1 MFTPS
6 PLLQKLYKY
15 KRGSIN
21 KDSLERREE
30 RERGSSQF
38 CPSVFSS
45 NVCVCENVWIF
56 VRSTTCVCARD
67 SKGRKYKREVELK
80 CTREVG
86 AEGEFVRST
95 SNLTEGHA
103 ADSGK
108 VCQGVVG

>member
-1 MFTPS
+1 M
-6 PLLQKLYKY
+6 
-15 KRGSIN
+15 
-21 KDSLERREE
+21 
-30 RERGSSQF
+30 
-38 CPSVFSS
+38 
-45 NVCVCENVWIF
+45 CVCENVWIF
-56 VRSTTCVCARD
+56 VRSTTCVCVCD